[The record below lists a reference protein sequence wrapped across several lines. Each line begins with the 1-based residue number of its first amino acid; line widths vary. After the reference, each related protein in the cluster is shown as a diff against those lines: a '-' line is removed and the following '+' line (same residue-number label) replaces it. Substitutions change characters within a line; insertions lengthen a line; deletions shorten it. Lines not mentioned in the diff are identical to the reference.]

1 MPKVL
6 LNRKFVDNAGC
17 TGGHTNFFD
26 TRLNGFLL
34 EVRRSGG
41 KTFYVRY
48 RDGHARIRQYKVGNA
63 QYLEVD
69 EARERARELLA
80 RVTLGQDP
88 ADERNTLRQVPTFS
102 KFVTERY
109 LPFAK
114 SYKRSWQ
121 LDESLLRNHLLPRL
135 GHLHLDQISKND
147 IVAIHLDRRAS
158 GAAPGSANRLVIL
171 VRYIFNLAMK
181 WEVPGVTNNPTK
193 TVPLFEENSR
203 ERYLSQEEAQR
214 LNTALLASTNPML
227 RYIVPMLLL
236 SGARKREVLDARWED
251 IDEARRVWR
260 IPKTKAGKPRH
271 VPLSEGMIRLLHTVP
286 RFAGCPFVVP
296 NPKTRRPFTSIFH
309 PWHAARK
316 AAGIP
321 EMRIHDLR
329 HSFASFAINS
339 GRSLY
344 EVQKILGHTQV
355 RTTQRYAHLS
365 QEMLVEAANAAADA
379 VGVEFAA
386 PASPSITP
394 INHEPNV

>member
-1 MPKVL
+1 MPKTVL
-6 LNRKFVDNAGC
+6 TRKFVDSAGC

-41 KTFYVRY
+41 KTFYIRY
-48 RDGHARIRQYKVGNA
+48 RDHHGRIRQFKVGNA
-63 QYLEVD
+63 QYLAVD
-69 EARERARELLA
+69 EARQRARELLA

-88 ADERNTLRQVPTFS
+88 IEERNTLRQVPTFS

-114 SYKRSWQ
+114 SYKRSWKF
-121 LDESLLRNHLLPRL
+121 DEGLLRNHLLPRL
-135 GHLHLDQISKND
+135 GHLHLDQITKND
-147 IVAIHLDRRAS
+147 IVAIHQGRRAS
-158 GAAPGSANRLVIL
+158 GAAPASANRLVVL
-171 VRYIFNLAMK
+171 VRYIFNLALK

-193 TVPLFEENSR
+193 TVRLFEENSR

-214 LNTALLASTNPML
+214 LHAALLVSANPML

-251 IDEARRVWR
+251 FDEARRVWR
-260 IPKTKAGKPRH
+260 IPKTKAGKPRF

-286 RFAGCPFVVP
+286 RFADCPFVVP
-296 NPKTRRPFTSIFH
+296 NPKSRRPFTSMFYA
-309 PWHAARK
+309 WDAARK

-321 EMRIHDLR
+321 EVRIHDLR

-339 GRSLY
+339 GASLY

-365 QEMLVEAANAAADA
+365 QETLVEAANAAANA
-379 VGVEFAA
+379 VGVEFA
-386 PASPSITP
+386 PPVSPSIAP
-394 INHEPNV
+394 ANHEPNV